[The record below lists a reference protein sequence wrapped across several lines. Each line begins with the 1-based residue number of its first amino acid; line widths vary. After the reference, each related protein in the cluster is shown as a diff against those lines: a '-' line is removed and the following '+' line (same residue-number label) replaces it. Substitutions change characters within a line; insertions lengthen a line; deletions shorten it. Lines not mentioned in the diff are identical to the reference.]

1 MLSILASV
9 VMILAVVWLV
19 ERFFSSLGAERI
31 EIPVEVRTKDRPR
44 RIR

>member
-1 MLSILASV
+1 MSILSLVAV
-9 VMILAVVWLV
+9 ILTVLWLA
-19 ERFFSSLGAERI
+19 ERFFSNLGAKRI